1 MVNRDCDGC
10 FKIITEIEQKGIS
23 YSNVLSQMLRYIRL
37 GFLLQATSSNNK
49 LCQQEVSEIDQ
60 QQQQEFVSFVEQ
72 TQKLEFNRIFRSF
85 MFCLK
90 ELDGSYLD
98 RLVVENYCFEWC
110 QDPGFPN
117 FDTTETNEAVID
129 KNNKQNFIKDSV
141 EVNKKIV
148 TQHKLE
154 SVAAGD
160 MLSEQ
165 QQNSVN
171 KESKTKNSAAVK
183 PKAVN
188 SLLLSL
194 NKDKDEGEDKNI
206 EEIKQKPEKPSA
218 VLDRGC

>member
-1 MVNRDCDGC
+1 LTFLDQVVVLSGNKLDADFLSEIMGVISFTTYFSWIKFLVNRDCDGC

-129 KNNKQNFIKDSV
+129 KSNKQNFIKDSV

-148 TQHKLE
+148 
-154 SVAAGD
+154 
-160 MLSEQ
+160 
-165 QQNSVN
+165 
-171 KESKTKNSAAVK
+171 
-183 PKAVN
+183 
-188 SLLLSL
+188 
-194 NKDKDEGEDKNI
+194 
-206 EEIKQKPEKPSA
+206 
-218 VLDRGC
+218 